1 MRDEKLPSM
10 QYYPNDW
17 RSDAGVQ
24 SLDYF
29 TRGVWHEI
37 LCIMHVSDT
46 RGRLTLNNK
55 KMPIEA
61 LAMALGLSI
70 QITESAVNKILEYGV
85 ASQDQDGV
93 VYCRR
98 MVRDEHARQQHR
110 AAGAFGGNPNFK
122 TGQRN
127 PYYNAQKENSKK
139 ITPPITSHKRKITKN
154 ITKEITKF
162 IDGKDNLTHNQTDNQ
177 KITLSSSSSSSTSTP
192 NGSAEKIS
200 AGAPTPYPELLA
212 AYNQHRGALP
222 EAKALTKGRMQKM
235 IVRWKENPDIGYWTE
250 VFKKSGRSQMMV
262 KWASFN
268 WIVENSENHVKI
280 AEGNYDNSRESRAA
294 PQIMPAPY
302 KPLPVPSEHDLPDAE
317 FLRKAKAKAGLV

>member
-46 RGRLTLNNK
+46 RGRLTLNNN

-85 ASQDQDGV
+85 ASLDDEGV

-98 MVRDEHARQQHR
+98 MVRDEQIRLKR
-110 AAGAFGGNPNFK
+110 KAAGAMGGNPNFK

-127 PYYNAQKENSKK
+127 PYYNPKNLPKNQNSQK
-139 ITPPITSHKRKITKN
+139 ITPPITSHKQKITKH
-154 ITKEITKF
+154 ITND
-162 IDGKDNLTHNQTDNQ
+162 IDGKDNLEHKQ
-177 KITLSSSSSSSTSTP
+177 KISPSSSSSVFTSTP
-192 NGSAEKIS
+192 NCVAEKIS
-200 AGAPTPYPELLA
+200 AGAHTPYPELLE
-212 AYNQHRGALP
+212 AYNRNRGALP
-222 EAKALTKGRMQKM
+222 EAKSLTKGRMQKM
-235 IVRWKENPDIGYWTE
+235 LVRWKEQPDIGYWTE
-250 VFKKSGRSQMMV
+250 VFKKAGRSQIMV

-268 WIVENSENHVKI
+268 WIVENGENHIKI
-280 AEGNYDNSRESRAA
+280 VEGNYDNSRDNKSA
-294 PQIMPAPY
+294 PQAAIPAY
-302 KPLPVPSEHDLPDAE
+302 KAPPPPAEEDMPDAE
-317 FLRKAKAKAGLV
+317 FLRQAREKAGLK